1 MCTGFSGGDGG
12 KGNHDYWNVDHS
24 GSTVTINHD
33 SNYTFYTSKNN
44 CDFNYGNGWIDSIWG
59 KDYVIGEYCRCFPSN
74 NTNPT
79 KTIAD
84 ELDITIM
91 MNGSTP
97 NPIKYNVELNV
108 YQCYRNYYE
117 YIYDSNGNFTKIIND
132 IANDNFKKISW

>member
-1 MCTGFSGGDGG
+1 MLKIGIIERIE
-12 KGNHDYWNVDHS
+12 NY
-24 GSTVTINHD
+24 D
-33 SNYTFYTSKNN
+33 SEKP
-44 CDFNYGNGWIDSIWG
+44 FNKRYALDSYF
-59 KDYVIGEYCRCFPSN
+59 KD
-74 NTNPT
+74 
-79 KTIAD
+79 IAD